1 MKFERLDKMLGIAM
15 KAASWCMVV
24 LVFALFVQTAS
35 ADTLEAACF
44 TNLKGK
50 AAFTGEGNEWGD
62 DKISYTVRLL
72 VDTETEE
79 WYIEGW
85 EPGECVVLPH
95 TNFAMLCG
103 RGTVGRYELWSVANG
118 LVHFVRTTNDGLGGF
133 TAVLAMTGTYE
144 EC

>member
-1 MKFERLDKMLGIAM
+1 MNKIKIDRVLAIVL
-15 KAASWCMVV
+15 KAAIWCIIV
-24 LVFALFVQTAS
+24 LLFAAALSGTSQAEDSEV
-35 ADTLEAACF
+35 ACF
-44 TNLKGK
+44 TNLTGK
-50 AAFTGEGNEWGD
+50 AAYMVKLNKWD
-62 DKISYTVRLL
+62 DDRLNRVRLL
-72 VDTETEE
+72 GSTEGTL
-79 WYIEGW
+79 YIEGW
-85 EPGECVVLPH
+85 LPSECVVLPH